1 MNDLT
6 IAELRSQIDESNRLL
21 AEANKEIEYLQ
32 NQAKFPG
39 IRNKYKFYQK
49 LLVNKHQLI
58 KSLQKNAQDINEY
71 KSQLLGLQ
79 KNLEK
84 NNSII
89 TALMKEN
96 QTLKLKQ
103 QQINKNPTP
112 PIKKIRGASDLRQSF
127 GLNLKKHEKK
137 ENNNQNNLNAIN
149 EEIIEDEGG
158 PISKED
164 RKIEFEKLKKSKINS
179 EQIFKQ
185 NQQKIINYSK
195 EIGALKIYIINYSN
209 YINSINDQIRSFN
222 QQIRVSVVG
231 EEQFNFLN
239 LTGGKL
245 KKLTQEMEGINF
257 IIKQVD
263 ENLHS
268 LKIRTLKKAENIIT
282 NIQSKLEEINTN
294 KNLTYYFLSVRMDS
308 IVNSLEDLKK
318 IINVLQQSINSIYI
332 QRKQIETGINSLKL
346 NMEKFLQSYQEGKKR
361 MKDAIRKTLRKTG
374 KSIFNSINKNLRNE
388 KDDQNDDMYD
398 KIDEEPEGEGEEK
411 DDVDQNLLRGS
422 TLIGIND
429 FSKNIE
435 LFKSKILFQDKN
447 INQENK
453 IREPKIL
460 RKNWHEVCY
469 VYDDYDMHDVHFEI
483 KAVGLGPF
491 SFFNSCSTGFYMG
504 KDIEI
509 LEFEVNGKKSKY
521 TYDDYC
527 LDFNITLK
535 NLQTAKVYLK
545 YKEKPNFNKMTNSE
559 RLKHAFFR
567 QEFYGLSQSLAG
579 QMGKYRLILKGSF
592 EIISFKDNFFMHNEK
607 NTREKEYVWGGM
619 VPPDGKRTLVK
630 LSKNE
635 ATWKFNCNTQI
646 VSRRG
651 ELKNTTLKV
660 PLGFVGGNNDIIKMD
675 YSSPQTKNILVDE
688 ENRIYE
694 IKYKNSGYST
704 GDFILSGEIKNR
716 CKGDWDVDLTDE
728 VIEAHIPKEDKRD
741 KPILE
746 KIARKIIEDFDKNNK
761 NTMFNFMDFTKIGK
775 WVHKNIKYDL
785 NYSGRTEMTAMDIY
799 NKRVG
804 VCHHMTRLSN
814 ALLYSIGYKVIYTNG
829 FACESSAEFDQN
841 SGHAW
846 SLIKVNGKW
855 YPFDA
860 TWDILS
866 GKLPVC
872 HVFQGFFGRS
882 IQVVGTDGAMFGK
895 NNVESGKFIK

>member
-1 MNDLT
+1 
-6 IAELRSQIDESNRLL
+6 
-21 AEANKEIEYLQ
+21 
-32 NQAKFPG
+32 
-39 IRNKYKFYQK
+39 
-49 LLVNKHQLI
+49 
-58 KSLQKNAQDINEY
+58 
-71 KSQLLGLQ
+71 
-79 KNLEK
+79 
-84 NNSII
+84 
-89 TALMKEN
+89 
-96 QTLKLKQ
+96 
-103 QQINKNPTP
+103 
-112 PIKKIRGASDLRQSF
+112 
-127 GLNLKKHEKK
+127 
-137 ENNNQNNLNAIN
+137 
-149 EEIIEDEGG
+149 
-158 PISKED
+158 
-164 RKIEFEKLKKSKINS
+164 
-179 EQIFKQ
+179 
-185 NQQKIINYSK
+185 
-195 EIGALKIYIINYSN
+195 
-209 YINSINDQIRSFN
+209 
-222 QQIRVSVVG
+222 
-231 EEQFNFLN
+231 
-239 LTGGKL
+239 
-245 KKLTQEMEGINF
+245 
-257 IIKQVD
+257 
-263 ENLHS
+263 
-268 LKIRTLKKAENIIT
+268 
-282 NIQSKLEEINTN
+282 
-294 KNLTYYFLSVRMDS
+294 
-308 IVNSLEDLKK
+308 
-318 IINVLQQSINSIYI
+318 
-332 QRKQIETGINSLKL
+332 
-346 NMEKFLQSYQEGKKR
+346 
-361 MKDAIRKTLRKTG
+361 
-374 KSIFNSINKNLRNE
+374 
-388 KDDQNDDMYD
+388 
-398 KIDEEPEGEGEEK
+398 
-411 DDVDQNLLRGS
+411 
-422 TLIGIND
+422 
-429 FSKNIE
+429 
-435 LFKSKILFQDKN
+435 
-447 INQENK
+447 
-453 IREPKIL
+453 
-460 RKNWHEVCY
+460 
-469 VYDDYDMHDVHFEI
+469 MHDVHFEI

-491 SFFNSCSTGFYMG
+491 SFFNSCSIGFYMG

-509 LEFEVNGKKSKY
+509 LELEVNGKKSKY

-545 YKEKPNFNKMTNSE
+545 YKQKPNFNKMTKSE
-559 RLKHAFFR
+559 RLKYAFFR

-579 QMGKYRLILKGSF
+579 QMAKYRLILKGSF
-592 EIISFKDNFFMHNEK
+592 EIISFKENFFMHNEQ
-607 NTREKEYVWGGM
+607 NTREKEYVWGGK

-675 YSSPQTKNILVDE
+675 YSSPQTKNIVVDE

-716 CKGDWDVDLTDE
+716 CKGDWDVDLSDE
-728 VIEAHIPKEDKRD
+728 VIESHIPKEDKRD

-761 NTMFNFMDFTKIGK
+761 NTMFIFMDFTKIGK

-785 NYSGRTEMTAMDIY
+785 NYSGRTDMTAMDIY

-882 IQVVGTDGAMFGK
+882 IQVVGTDGAVFGK
-895 NNVESGKFIK
+895 NNVENGKFIK

>member
-1 MNDLT
+1 MDDLT
-6 IAELRSQIDESNRLL
+6 IPELRSQIDESNRLL
-21 AEANKEIEYLQ
+21 SAASREIEKLQ
-32 NQAKFPG
+32 NQARFPG
-39 IRNKYKFYQK
+39 IRNQYKFYNN
-49 LLVNKHQLI
+49 LLVEKHQLI
-58 KSLQKNAQDINEY
+58 KSHQKNVQDISEY
-71 KSQLLGLQ
+71 KAQLDGIQ
-79 KNLEK
+79 KNLDK
-84 NNSII
+84 NKKII
-89 TALMKEN
+89 SALIKEN
-96 QTLKLKQ
+96 QNLKLKNQ
-103 QQINKNPTP
+103 PNKNPTSP
-112 PIKKIRGASDLRQSF
+112 KKKIRGASDLRQSF
-127 GLNLKKHEKK
+127 GLNLKRPEKK
-137 ENNNQNNLNAIN
+137 PNNNQNNQNVIN
-149 EEIIEDEGG
+149 EEDNEDDSG

-164 RKIEFEKLKKSKINS
+164 RNIEFEKLKRSKLNS
-179 EQIFKQ
+179 EQIFRQ
-185 NQQKIINYSK
+185 NQQKIINFSK
-195 EIGALKIYIINYSN
+195 EIGALKIYNINYSI
-209 YINSINDQIRSFN
+209 YIDSINNQIREFN

-231 EEQFNFLN
+231 EEQFNFLR
-239 LTGGKL
+239 LTGGKV
-245 KKLTQEMEGINF
+245 KQLTQEMEKIKF

-282 NIQSKLEEINTN
+282 NIQSKLAEINNN
-294 KNLTYYFLSVRMDS
+294 KKLTYYFLSVRMDS
-308 IVNSLEDLKK
+308 IVNSLDDLNK
-318 IINVLQQSINSIYI
+318 ITSVLQQNINSINV
-332 QRKQIETGINSLKL
+332 QRKQIETGINSLKS
-346 NMEKFLQSYQEGKKR
+346 NMEKFLQSYQEGKKQ

-374 KSIFNSINKNLRNE
+374 KSIFNSIHKSLRNE
-388 KDDQNDDMYD
+388 KVDESNDIYD
-398 KIDEEPEGEGEEK
+398 KIDEEPEGEE
-411 DDVDQNLLRGS
+411 DNADVDQNLLRGS
-422 TLIGIND
+422 TLISIND

-435 LFKSKILFQDKN
+435 LFKSKILFEDKN

-453 IREPKIL
+453 IREAKIL

-491 SFFNSCSTGFYMG
+491 SFFNSCSTGFYIG

-509 LEFEVNGKKSKY
+509 LELEVNGKRPKY

-527 LDFNITLK
+527 LDFNINLK

-545 YKEKPNFNKMTNSE
+545 YKEKPNFNKMTKSE
-559 RLKHAFFR
+559 RLKYAFFR

-592 EIISFKDNFFMHNEK
+592 EIISFKDNFFMHNEQ
-607 NTREKEYVWGGM
+607 NTREKEYVWGGK
-619 VPPDGKRTLVK
+619 VPYEGKRTLVK

-635 ATWKFNCNTQI
+635 AIWKFNCNTQI
-646 VSRRG
+646 ISRRG
-651 ELKNTTLKV
+651 ELRNTTLKV

-675 YSSPQTKNILVDE
+675 YSSPQTKNIVVDE

-704 GDFILSGEIKNR
+704 GDFILTGEIKNR

-728 VIEAHIPKEDKRD
+728 VIEAQIPKEDKRD
-741 KPILE
+741 KQILE

-761 NTMFNFMDFTKIGK
+761 NTMFKFMDFTKIGK

-785 NYSGRTEMTAMDIY
+785 NYSGRTDMTAMDIY
-799 NKRVG
+799 EKRVG

-814 ALLYSIGYKVIYTNG
+814 ALLYSLGYKVIYTNG

-841 SGHAW
+841 CGHAW

-882 IQVVGTDGAMFGK
+882 IQVVGTDAAVFGK
-895 NNVESGKFIK
+895 NNVEYGKFIR

>member
-1 MNDLT
+1 MDDLN
-6 IAELRSQIDESNRLL
+6 IPELRSEIDESNRLL
-21 AEANKEIEYLQ
+21 SAASREIEKLQ
-32 NQAKFPG
+32 NQARFPG
-39 IRNKYKFYQK
+39 IRNQYKFYNN
-49 LLVNKHQLI
+49 LLVEKHQLI
-58 KSLQKNAQDINEY
+58 KSHQKNVQDISEY
-71 KSQLLGLQ
+71 KAQLDGIQ
-79 KNLEK
+79 KNLDK
-84 NNSII
+84 NKNII
-89 TALMKEN
+89 SALKKEN
-96 QTLKLKQ
+96 QNLKLKNQ
-103 QQINKNPTP
+103 PNKNPTSP
-112 PIKKIRGASDLRQSF
+112 KKKIRGASDLRQSF
-127 GLNLKKHEKK
+127 GLNLKRPEKK
-137 ENNNQNNLNAIN
+137 LNNNQNNQNVIN
-149 EEIIEDEGG
+149 EEDNEDDSG

-164 RKIEFEKLKKSKINS
+164 RNIEFEKLKRSKLNS
-179 EQIFKQ
+179 EQIFRQ
-185 NQQKIINYSK
+185 NQQKIINFSK
-195 EIGALKIYIINYSN
+195 EIGSLKIYNINYSN
-209 YINSINDQIRSFN
+209 YIDSINNQIREFN

-231 EEQFNFLN
+231 EEQFNFLR
-239 LTGGKL
+239 LTGGKV
-245 KKLTQEMEGINF
+245 KQLTQEMEGIKF

-282 NIQSKLEEINTN
+282 NIQSKLAEINSN

-308 IVNSLEDLKK
+308 IMNSLDDLNK
-318 IINVLQQSINSIYI
+318 ITSVLQQNINAINV
-332 QRKQIETGINSLKL
+332 QRKQIETGINSLKS
-346 NMEKFLQSYQEGKKR
+346 NMEKFLQSYQEGKKQ

-374 KSIFNSINKNLRNE
+374 KSIFNSIHKSLRNE
-388 KDDQNDDMYD
+388 KVDESNDIYD
-398 KIDEEPEGEGEEK
+398 KIDEEPEGEE
-411 DDVDQNLLRGS
+411 DNADVDQNLLRGS
-422 TLIGIND
+422 TLISIND

-435 LFKSKILFQDKN
+435 LFKSKILFEDKN

-453 IREPKIL
+453 IREAKIL

-491 SFFNSCSTGFYMG
+491 SFFNSCSTGFYIG

-509 LEFEVNGKKSKY
+509 LELEVNGKRPKY

-527 LDFNITLK
+527 LDFNINLK

-545 YKEKPNFNKMTNSE
+545 YKEKPNFNKMTKSE
-559 RLKHAFFR
+559 RLKYAFFR

-592 EIISFKDNFFMHNEK
+592 EIISFKDNFFMHNEQ
-607 NTREKEYVWGGM
+607 NTREKEYVWGGK
-619 VPPDGKRTLVK
+619 VPYEGKRTLVK

-635 ATWKFNCNTQI
+635 AIWKFNCNTQI
-646 VSRRG
+646 ISRRG
-651 ELKNTTLKV
+651 ELRNTTLKV

-675 YSSPQTKNILVDE
+675 YSSPQTKNIVVDE

-704 GDFILSGEIKNR
+704 GDFILTGEIKNR

-728 VIEAHIPKEDKRD
+728 VIEAQIPKEDKRD
-741 KPILE
+741 KQILE

-761 NTMFNFMDFTKIGK
+761 NTMFKFMDFTKIGK

-785 NYSGRTEMTAMDIY
+785 NYSGRTDMTAMDIY
-799 NKRVG
+799 EKRVG

-814 ALLYSIGYKVIYTNG
+814 ALLYSLGYKVIYTNG

-841 SGHAW
+841 CGHAW

-882 IQVVGTDGAMFGK
+882 IQVVGTDAAVFGK
-895 NNVESGKFIK
+895 NNVEYGKFIR

>member
-1 MNDLT
+1 MDDLN
-6 IAELRSQIDESNRLL
+6 IPELRSEIDESNRLL
-21 AEANKEIEYLQ
+21 SAASREIEKLQ
-32 NQAKFPG
+32 NQARFPG
-39 IRNKYKFYQK
+39 IRNQYKFYNN
-49 LLVNKHQLI
+49 LLVEKHQLI
-58 KSLQKNAQDINEY
+58 KSHQKNVQDISEY
-71 KSQLLGLQ
+71 KAQLDGIQ
-79 KNLEK
+79 KNLDK
-84 NNSII
+84 NKNII
-89 TALMKEN
+89 SALKKEN
-96 QTLKLKQ
+96 QNLKLKNQ
-103 QQINKNPTP
+103 PNKNPTSP
-112 PIKKIRGASDLRQSF
+112 KKKIRGASDLRQSF
-127 GLNLKKHEKK
+127 GLNLKRPEKK
-137 ENNNQNNLNAIN
+137 PNNNQNNQNVIN
-149 EEIIEDEGG
+149 EEDNEDDSG

-164 RKIEFEKLKKSKINS
+164 RNIEFEKLKRSKLNS
-179 EQIFKQ
+179 EQIFRQ
-185 NQQKIINYSK
+185 NQQKIINFSK
-195 EIGALKIYIINYSN
+195 EIGSLKIYNINYSN
-209 YINSINDQIRSFN
+209 YIDSINNQIREFN

-231 EEQFNFLN
+231 EEQFNFLR
-239 LTGGKL
+239 LTGGKV
-245 KKLTQEMEGINF
+245 KQLTQEMEGIKF

-282 NIQSKLEEINTN
+282 NIQSKLAEINSN

-308 IVNSLEDLKK
+308 IMNSLDDLNK
-318 IINVLQQSINSIYI
+318 ITSVLQQNINAINV
-332 QRKQIETGINSLKL
+332 QRKQIETGINSLKS
-346 NMEKFLQSYQEGKKR
+346 NMEKFLQSYQEGKKQ

-374 KSIFNSINKNLRNE
+374 KSIFNSIHKSLRNE
-388 KDDQNDDMYD
+388 KVDESNDIYD
-398 KIDEEPEGEGEEK
+398 KIDEEPEGEE
-411 DDVDQNLLRGS
+411 DNADVDQNLLRGS
-422 TLIGIND
+422 TLISIND

-435 LFKSKILFQDKN
+435 LFKSKILFEDKN

-453 IREPKIL
+453 IREAKIL

-491 SFFNSCSTGFYMG
+491 SFFNSCSTGFYIG

-509 LEFEVNGKKSKY
+509 LELEVNGKRPKY

-527 LDFNITLK
+527 LDFNINLK

-545 YKEKPNFNKMTNSE
+545 YKEKPNFNKMTKSE
-559 RLKHAFFR
+559 RLKYAFFR

-592 EIISFKDNFFMHNEK
+592 EIISFKDNFFMHNEQ
-607 NTREKEYVWGGM
+607 NTREKEYVWGGK
-619 VPPDGKRTLVK
+619 VPYEGKRTLVK

-635 ATWKFNCNTQI
+635 AIWKFNCNTQI
-646 VSRRG
+646 ISRRG
-651 ELKNTTLKV
+651 ELRNTTLKV

-675 YSSPQTKNILVDE
+675 YSSPQTKNIVVDE

-704 GDFILSGEIKNR
+704 GDFILTGEIKNR

-728 VIEAHIPKEDKRD
+728 VIEAQIPKEDKRD
-741 KPILE
+741 KQILE

-761 NTMFNFMDFTKIGK
+761 NTMFKFMDFTKIGK

-785 NYSGRTEMTAMDIY
+785 NYSGRTDMTAMDIY
-799 NKRVG
+799 EKRVG

-814 ALLYSIGYKVIYTNG
+814 ALLYSLGYKVIYTNG

-841 SGHAW
+841 CGHAW

-882 IQVVGTDGAMFGK
+882 IQVVGTDAAVFGK
-895 NNVESGKFIK
+895 NNVEYGKFIR

>member
-1 MNDLT
+1 MDDLN
-6 IAELRSQIDESNRLL
+6 IPELRSEIDESNRLL
-21 AEANKEIEYLQ
+21 SAASREIEKLQ
-32 NQAKFPG
+32 NQARFPG
-39 IRNKYKFYQK
+39 IRNQYKFYNN
-49 LLVNKHQLI
+49 LLVEKHQLI
-58 KSLQKNAQDINEY
+58 KSHQKNVQDISEY
-71 KSQLLGLQ
+71 KAQLDGIQ
-79 KNLEK
+79 KNLDK
-84 NNSII
+84 NKNII
-89 TALMKEN
+89 SALKKEN
-96 QTLKLKQ
+96 QNLKLKNQ
-103 QQINKNPTP
+103 PNKNPTSP
-112 PIKKIRGASDLRQSF
+112 KKKIRGASDLRQSF
-127 GLNLKKHEKK
+127 GLNLKRPEKK
-137 ENNNQNNLNAIN
+137 LNNNQNNQNVIN
-149 EEIIEDEGG
+149 EEDNEDDSG

-164 RKIEFEKLKKSKINS
+164 RNIEFEKLKRSKLNS
-179 EQIFKQ
+179 EQIFRQ
-185 NQQKIINYSK
+185 NQQKIINFSK
-195 EIGALKIYIINYSN
+195 EIGALKIYNINYSI
-209 YINSINDQIRSFN
+209 YIDSINNQIREFN

-231 EEQFNFLN
+231 EEQFNFLR
-239 LTGGKL
+239 LTGGKV
-245 KKLTQEMEGINF
+245 KQLTQEMEGIKF

-282 NIQSKLEEINTN
+282 NIQSKLAEINNN

-308 IVNSLEDLKK
+308 IVNSLDDLNK
-318 IINVLQQSINSIYI
+318 ITSVLQQNINSINV
-332 QRKQIETGINSLKL
+332 QRKQIETGINSLKS
-346 NMEKFLQSYQEGKKR
+346 NMEKFLQSYQEGKKQ

-374 KSIFNSINKNLRNE
+374 KSIFNSIHKSLRNE
-388 KDDQNDDMYD
+388 KVDESNDIYD
-398 KIDEEPEGEGEEK
+398 KIDEEPEGEE
-411 DDVDQNLLRGS
+411 DNADVDQNLLRGS
-422 TLIGIND
+422 TLISIND

-435 LFKSKILFQDKN
+435 LFKSKILFEDKN

-453 IREPKIL
+453 IREAKIL

-491 SFFNSCSTGFYMG
+491 SFFNSCSTGFYIG

-509 LEFEVNGKKSKY
+509 LELEVNGKRPKY

-527 LDFNITLK
+527 LDFNINLK

-545 YKEKPNFNKMTNSE
+545 YKEKPNFNKMTKSE
-559 RLKHAFFR
+559 RLKYAFFR

-592 EIISFKDNFFMHNEK
+592 EIISFKDNFFMHNEQ
-607 NTREKEYVWGGM
+607 NTREKEYVWGGK
-619 VPPDGKRTLVK
+619 VPSEGKRTLVK

-635 ATWKFNCNTQI
+635 AIWKFNCNTQI
-646 VSRRG
+646 ISRRG
-651 ELKNTTLKV
+651 ELRNTTLKV

-675 YSSPQTKNILVDE
+675 YSSPQTKNIVVDE

-704 GDFILSGEIKNR
+704 GDFILTGEIKNR

-728 VIEAHIPKEDKRD
+728 VIEAQIPKEDKRD
-741 KPILE
+741 KQILE

-761 NTMFNFMDFTKIGK
+761 NTMFKFMDFTKIGK

-785 NYSGRTEMTAMDIY
+785 NYSGRTDMTAMDIY
-799 NKRVG
+799 EKRVG

-814 ALLYSIGYKVIYTNG
+814 ALLYSLGYKVIYTNG

-841 SGHAW
+841 CGHAW

-882 IQVVGTDGAMFGK
+882 IQVVGTDAAVFGK
-895 NNVESGKFIK
+895 NNVEYGKFIR

>member
-1 MNDLT
+1 MDDLN
-6 IAELRSQIDESNRLL
+6 IPELRSEIDESNRLL
-21 AEANKEIEYLQ
+21 AAASREIEKLQ
-32 NQAKFPG
+32 NQARFPG
-39 IRNKYKFYQK
+39 IRNQYKFYNN
-49 LLVNKHQLI
+49 LLVEKHQLI
-58 KSLQKNAQDINEY
+58 KSHQKNVQDISEY
-71 KSQLLGLQ
+71 KAQLDGIQ
-79 KNLEK
+79 KNLDK
-84 NNSII
+84 NKNII
-89 TALMKEN
+89 SALKKEN
-96 QTLKLKQ
+96 QNLKLKNQ
-103 QQINKNPTP
+103 PNKNPTSP
-112 PIKKIRGASDLRQSF
+112 KKKIRGASDLRQSF
-127 GLNLKKHEKK
+127 GLNLKRPEKK
-137 ENNNQNNLNAIN
+137 PNNNQNNQNVIN
-149 EEIIEDEGG
+149 EEDNEDDSG

-164 RKIEFEKLKKSKINS
+164 RNIEFEKLKRSKLNS
-179 EQIFKQ
+179 EQIFRQ
-185 NQQKIINYSK
+185 NQQKIINFSK
-195 EIGALKIYIINYSN
+195 EIGSLKIYNINYSN
-209 YINSINDQIRSFN
+209 YIDSINNQIREFN

-231 EEQFNFLN
+231 EEQFNFLR
-239 LTGGKL
+239 LTGGKV
-245 KKLTQEMEGINF
+245 KQLTQEMEGIKF

-282 NIQSKLEEINTN
+282 NIQSKLAEINSN

-308 IVNSLEDLKK
+308 IMNSLDDLNK
-318 IINVLQQSINSIYI
+318 ITSVLQQNINAINV
-332 QRKQIETGINSLKL
+332 QRKQIETGINSLKS
-346 NMEKFLQSYQEGKKR
+346 NMEKFLQSYQEGKKQ

-374 KSIFNSINKNLRNE
+374 KSIFNSIHKSLRNE
-388 KDDQNDDMYD
+388 KVDESNDIYD
-398 KIDEEPEGEGEEK
+398 KIDEEPEGEE
-411 DDVDQNLLRGS
+411 DNADVDQNLLRGS
-422 TLIGIND
+422 TLISIND

-435 LFKSKILFQDKN
+435 LFKSKILFEDKN

-453 IREPKIL
+453 IREAKIL

-491 SFFNSCSTGFYMG
+491 SFFNSCSTGFYIG

-509 LEFEVNGKKSKY
+509 LELEVNGKRPKY

-527 LDFNITLK
+527 LDFNINLK

-545 YKEKPNFNKMTNSE
+545 YKEKPNFNKMTKSE
-559 RLKHAFFR
+559 RLKYAFFR

-592 EIISFKDNFFMHNEK
+592 EIISFKDNFFMHNEQ
-607 NTREKEYVWGGM
+607 NTREKEYVWGGK
-619 VPPDGKRTLVK
+619 VPYEGKRTLVK

-635 ATWKFNCNTQI
+635 AIWKFNCNTQI
-646 VSRRG
+646 ISRRG
-651 ELKNTTLKV
+651 ELRNTTLKV

-675 YSSPQTKNILVDE
+675 YSSPQTKNIVVDE

-704 GDFILSGEIKNR
+704 GDFILTGEIKNR

-728 VIEAHIPKEDKRD
+728 VIEAQIPKEDKRD
-741 KPILE
+741 KQILE

-761 NTMFNFMDFTKIGK
+761 NTMFKFMDFTKIGK

-785 NYSGRTEMTAMDIY
+785 NYSGRTDMTAMDIY
-799 NKRVG
+799 EKRVG

-814 ALLYSIGYKVIYTNG
+814 ALLYSLGYKVIYTNG

-841 SGHAW
+841 CGHAW

-882 IQVVGTDGAMFGK
+882 IQVVGTDAAVFGK
-895 NNVESGKFIK
+895 NNVEYGKFIR

>member
-1 MNDLT
+1 MDDLN
-6 IAELRSQIDESNRLL
+6 IPELRSEIDESNRLL
-21 AEANKEIEYLQ
+21 SAASREIEKLQ
-32 NQAKFPG
+32 NQARFPG
-39 IRNKYKFYQK
+39 IRNQYKFYNN
-49 LLVNKHQLI
+49 LLVEKHQLI
-58 KSLQKNAQDINEY
+58 KSHQKNVQDISEY
-71 KSQLLGLQ
+71 KAQLDGIQ
-79 KNLEK
+79 KNLDK
-84 NNSII
+84 NKNII
-89 TALMKEN
+89 SALKKEN
-96 QTLKLKQ
+96 QNLKLKNQ
-103 QQINKNPTP
+103 PNKNPTSP
-112 PIKKIRGASDLRQSF
+112 KKKIRGASDLRQSF
-127 GLNLKKHEKK
+127 GLNLKRPEKK
-137 ENNNQNNLNAIN
+137 LNNNQNNQNVIN
-149 EEIIEDEGG
+149 EEDNEDDSG

-164 RKIEFEKLKKSKINS
+164 RNIEFEKLKRSKLNS
-179 EQIFKQ
+179 EQIFRQ
-185 NQQKIINYSK
+185 NQQKIINFSK
-195 EIGALKIYIINYSN
+195 EIGSLKIYNINYSN
-209 YINSINDQIRSFN
+209 YIDSINNQIREFN

-231 EEQFNFLN
+231 EEQFNFLR
-239 LTGGKL
+239 LTGGKV
-245 KKLTQEMEGINF
+245 KQLTQEMEGIKF

-282 NIQSKLEEINTN
+282 NIQSKLAEINSN

-308 IVNSLEDLKK
+308 IMNSLDDLNK
-318 IINVLQQSINSIYI
+318 ITSVLQQNINSINV
-332 QRKQIETGINSLKL
+332 QRKQIETGINSLKS
-346 NMEKFLQSYQEGKKR
+346 NMEKFLQSYQEGKKQ

-374 KSIFNSINKNLRNE
+374 KSIFNSIHKSLRNE
-388 KDDQNDDMYD
+388 KVDESNDIYD
-398 KIDEEPEGEGEEK
+398 KIDEEPEGEE
-411 DDVDQNLLRGS
+411 DNADVDQNLLRGS
-422 TLIGIND
+422 TLISIND

-435 LFKSKILFQDKN
+435 LFKSKILFEDKN

-453 IREPKIL
+453 IREAKIL

-491 SFFNSCSTGFYMG
+491 SFFNSCSTGFYIG

-509 LEFEVNGKKSKY
+509 LELEVNGKRPKY

-527 LDFNITLK
+527 LDFNINLK

-545 YKEKPNFNKMTNSE
+545 YKEKPNFNKMTKNE

-592 EIISFKDNFFMHNEK
+592 EIISFKDNFFMHNEQ
-607 NTREKEYVWGGM
+607 NTREKEYVWGGK
-619 VPPDGKRTLVK
+619 VPYEGKRTLVK

-635 ATWKFNCNTQI
+635 AIWKFNCNTQI
-646 VSRRG
+646 ISRRG
-651 ELKNTTLKV
+651 ELRNTTLKV

-675 YSSPQTKNILVDE
+675 YSSPQTKNIVVDE

-704 GDFILSGEIKNR
+704 GDFILTGEIKNR

-728 VIEAHIPKEDKRD
+728 VIEAQIPKEDKRD
-741 KPILE
+741 KQILE

-761 NTMFNFMDFTKIGK
+761 NTMFKFMDFTKIGK

-785 NYSGRTEMTAMDIY
+785 NYSGRTDMTAMDIY
-799 NKRVG
+799 EKRVG

-814 ALLYSIGYKVIYTNG
+814 ALLYSLGYKVIYTNG

-841 SGHAW
+841 CGHAW

-882 IQVVGTDGAMFGK
+882 IQVVGTDAAVFGK
-895 NNVESGKFIK
+895 NNVEYGKFIR

>member
-1 MNDLT
+1 MDDLT
-6 IAELRSQIDESNRLL
+6 IPELRSQIDESNQLL
-21 AEANKEIEYLQ
+21 AAASREIEKLQ
-32 NQAKFPG
+32 NQARFPG
-39 IRNKYKFYQK
+39 IRNQYKFYNN
-49 LLVNKHQLI
+49 LLVEKHQLI
-58 KSLQKNAQDINEY
+58 KSHQKNVQDISEY
-71 KSQLLGLQ
+71 KAQLDGIQ
-79 KNLEK
+79 KNLDK
-84 NNSII
+84 NKNII
-89 TALMKEN
+89 SALKKEN
-96 QTLKLKQ
+96 QNLKLKNQ
-103 QQINKNPTP
+103 PNKNPTSP
-112 PIKKIRGASDLRQSF
+112 KKKIRGASDLRQSF
-127 GLNLKKHEKK
+127 GLNLKRPEKK
-137 ENNNQNNLNAIN
+137 PNNNQNNQNVIN
-149 EEIIEDEGG
+149 EEDNEDDSG

-164 RKIEFEKLKKSKINS
+164 RNIEFEKLKRSKLNS
-179 EQIFKQ
+179 EQIFRQ
-185 NQQKIINYSK
+185 NQQKIINFSK
-195 EIGALKIYIINYSN
+195 EIGALKIYNINYSI
-209 YINSINDQIRSFN
+209 YIDSINNQIREFN

-231 EEQFNFLN
+231 EEQFNFLR
-239 LTGGKL
+239 LTGGKV
-245 KKLTQEMEGINF
+245 KQLTQEMEKIKF

-282 NIQSKLEEINTN
+282 NIQSKLAEINNN
-294 KNLTYYFLSVRMDS
+294 KKLTYYFLSVRMDS
-308 IVNSLEDLKK
+308 IVNSLDDLNK
-318 IINVLQQSINSIYI
+318 ITSVLQQNINSINV
-332 QRKQIETGINSLKL
+332 QRKQIETGINSLKS
-346 NMEKFLQSYQEGKKR
+346 NMEKFLQSYQEGKKQ

-374 KSIFNSINKNLRNE
+374 KSIFNSIHKSLRNE
-388 KDDQNDDMYD
+388 KVDESNDIYD
-398 KIDEEPEGEGEEK
+398 KIDEEPEGEE
-411 DDVDQNLLRGS
+411 DNADVDQNLLRGS
-422 TLIGIND
+422 TLISIND

-435 LFKSKILFQDKN
+435 LFKSKILFEDKN
-447 INQENK
+447 ISQENK
-453 IREPKIL
+453 IREAKIL

-491 SFFNSCSTGFYMG
+491 SFFNSCSTGFYIG

-509 LEFEVNGKKSKY
+509 LELEVNGKRPKY

-527 LDFNITLK
+527 LDFNINLK

-545 YKEKPNFNKMTNSE
+545 YKEKPNFNKMTKSE
-559 RLKHAFFR
+559 RLKYAFFR

-592 EIISFKDNFFMHNEK
+592 EIISFKDNFFMHNEQ
-607 NTREKEYVWGGM
+607 NTREKEYVWGGK
-619 VPPDGKRTLVK
+619 VPYEGKRTLVK

-635 ATWKFNCNTQI
+635 AIWKFNCNTQI
-646 VSRRG
+646 ISRRG
-651 ELKNTTLKV
+651 ELRNTTLKV

-675 YSSPQTKNILVDE
+675 YSSPQTKNIVVDE

-704 GDFILSGEIKNR
+704 GDFILTGEIKNR

-728 VIEAHIPKEDKRD
+728 VIEAQIPKEDKRD
-741 KPILE
+741 KQILE

-761 NTMFNFMDFTKIGK
+761 NTMFKFMDFTKIGK

-785 NYSGRTEMTAMDIY
+785 NYSGRTDMTAMDIY
-799 NKRVG
+799 EKRVG

-814 ALLYSIGYKVIYTNG
+814 ALLYSLGYKVIYTNG

-841 SGHAW
+841 CGHAW

-882 IQVVGTDGAMFGK
+882 IQVVGTDAAVFGK
-895 NNVESGKFIK
+895 NNVEYGKFIR

>member
-1 MNDLT
+1 MDDLT

-21 AEANKEIEYLQ
+21 AAASREIEKLQ
-32 NQAKFPG
+32 NQARFPG
-39 IRNKYKFYQK
+39 IR
-49 LLVNKHQLI
+49 LVEKHQLI
-58 KSLQKNAQDINEY
+58 KSHQKNVQDISEY
-71 KSQLLGLQ
+71 KAQLDGIQ
-79 KNLEK
+79 KNLDK
-84 NNSII
+84 NENII
-89 TALMKEN
+89 SALIKEN
-96 QTLKLKQ
+96 QNLKLKNQ
-103 QQINKNPTP
+103 PNKNPTSP
-112 PIKKIRGASDLRQSF
+112 KKKIRGASDLRQSF
-127 GLNLKKHEKK
+127 GLNLKRPEKK
-137 ENNNQNNLNAIN
+137 PNNNQNNQNVIN
-149 EEIIEDEGG
+149 EEDNEDDSG

-164 RKIEFEKLKKSKINS
+164 RNIEFEKLKRSKLNS
-179 EQIFKQ
+179 EQIFRQ
-185 NQQKIINYSK
+185 NQQKIINFSK
-195 EIGALKIYIINYSN
+195 EIGALKIYNINYSI
-209 YINSINDQIRSFN
+209 YIDSINNQIREFN

-231 EEQFNFLN
+231 EEQFNFLR
-239 LTGGKL
+239 LTGGKV
-245 KKLTQEMEGINF
+245 KQLTQEMEGIKF

-282 NIQSKLEEINTN
+282 NIQSKLAEINSN
-294 KNLTYYFLSVRMDS
+294 KKLTYYFLSVRMDS
-308 IVNSLEDLKK
+308 ILNSLDDLNK
-318 IINVLQQSINSIYI
+318 ITSVLQQNINSINV
-332 QRKQIETGINSLKL
+332 QRKQIETGINSLKS
-346 NMEKFLQSYQEGKKR
+346 NMEKFLQSYQEGKKQ

-374 KSIFNSINKNLRNE
+374 KSIFNSIHKSLRNE
-388 KDDQNDDMYD
+388 KVDESNDIYD
-398 KIDEEPEGEGEEK
+398 KIDEEPEGEE
-411 DDVDQNLLRGS
+411 DNADVDQNLLRGS
-422 TLIGIND
+422 TLISIND

-435 LFKSKILFQDKN
+435 LFKSKILFEDKN

-453 IREPKIL
+453 IREAKIL

-491 SFFNSCSTGFYMG
+491 SFFNSCSTGFYIG

-509 LEFEVNGKKSKY
+509 LELEVNGKRPKY

-527 LDFNITLK
+527 LDFNINLK

-545 YKEKPNFNKMTNSE
+545 YKEKPNFNKMTKSE
-559 RLKHAFFR
+559 RLKYAFFR

-592 EIISFKDNFFMHNEK
+592 EIISFKDNFFMHNEQ
-607 NTREKEYVWGGM
+607 NTREKEYVWGGK
-619 VPPDGKRTLVK
+619 VPYEGKRTLVK

-635 ATWKFNCNTQI
+635 AIWKFNCNTQI
-646 VSRRG
+646 ISRRG
-651 ELKNTTLKV
+651 ELRNTTLKV

-675 YSSPQTKNILVDE
+675 YSSPQTKNIVVDE

-704 GDFILSGEIKNR
+704 GDFILTGEIKNR

-728 VIEAHIPKEDKRD
+728 VIEAQIPKEDKRD
-741 KPILE
+741 KQILE

-761 NTMFNFMDFTKIGK
+761 NTMFKFMDFTKIGK

-785 NYSGRTEMTAMDIY
+785 NYSGRTDMTAMDIY
-799 NKRVG
+799 EKRVG

-814 ALLYSIGYKVIYTNG
+814 ALLYSLGYKVIYTNG

-841 SGHAW
+841 CGHAW

-882 IQVVGTDGAMFGK
+882 IQVVGTDAAVFGK
-895 NNVESGKFIK
+895 NNVEYGKFIR